1 MKERSGFNKIA
12 GPVRQASKY
21 LSSTPYDVAE
31 RRAEP
36 LKNKTNVS
44 LCIIL
49 IKEPRLDDR
58 EFKAEKVTRETPK
71 PGAVAASS
79 AELRKTAPGE
89 MSSLNFPNPTGQCL

>member
-1 MKERSGFNKIA
+1 MNLLKLKQTSLY
-12 GPVRQASKY
+12 AS
-21 LSSTPYDVAE
+21 S
-31 RRAEP
+31 
-36 LKNKTNVS
+36 
-44 LCIIL
+44 L